1 MARKLDGDEILQRW
15 KDGNNAHNFEGESG
29 MKRFEELC
37 EALGYLETGFRFG
50 TPIER
55 FLSDNS
61 GAIDAILEHFLTD
74 QLDRNEE
81 WREALAMECEEHGD
95 AHPAD
100 EECPDEDDE
109 AK

>member
-29 MKRFEELC
+29 MKRFEKLC
-37 EALGYLETGFRFG
+37 EALGYQETGFRFG

-61 GAIDAILEHFLTD
+61 GAIDAILDFLTD
-74 QLDRNEE
+74 QLEYNQE
-81 WREALAMECEEHGD
+81 WRDALAGWCEKHG
-95 AHPAD
+95 ASHPVD

-109 AK
+109 SK